1 MSRTEPLALQW
12 RINGLEVAGLSW
24 GQPGE
29 KPVLALHG
37 WLDNAASYSLLAPLL
52 VGYHVVALDLT
63 GHGRSDCRSP
73 DATYQIWD
81 DLPEVVGV
89 LDALGWETFSLLG
102 HSRGAIISGLVASTI
117 PERVER
123 LILLDAVVAQA
134 VDEKKFPEQM
144 RKFLRD
150 KSRLQAGS
158 SRVFDTIDAAVDVRR
173 ERGLPATAARLLVER
188 NLCACPGG
196 FTWTTDARLHGA
208 SAVKLTTGQNA
219 AVLQALVMPTL
230 LLMAEDGHA
239 RHSEIVATAQQ
250 HIRDLTTESVAGG
263 HHFHM
268 EQSVAAVAQRIA
280 LFLK

>member
-134 VDEKKFPEQM
+134 VDEN
-144 RKFLRD
+144 

-230 LLMAEDGHA
+230 LLMAEDGHG
-239 RHSEIVATAQQ
+239 RHSEVVATAQQ

-280 LFLK
+280 LFLQ